1 MTINSTNT
9 NKNAVEIRAEL
20 KKNGTTIEYIVV
32 NGQKLGILGT
42 TGAKDREN
50 AIKAIQAAL
59 DASDGNIYEMMAKLS
74 TVATIEEHEI
84 QPDEMIEVCGEQ
96 IIISYS
102 AKTAY
107 TIDGEEIA
115 ACTDITADMPN
126 EAIKAVLVARIE
138 ALVAAEN
145 YSGYCGD

>member
-9 NKNAVEIRAEL
+9 NKNAVEIRSEL
-20 KKNGTTIEYIVV
+20 NSKGIAIEYIVV
-32 NGQKLGILGT
+32 NDQKIGILGT
-42 TGAKDREN
+42 TGAKDRES

-74 TVATIEEHEI
+74 TIATIEEHEI

-107 TIDGEEIA
+107 TTDGVAIA
-115 ACTDITADMPN
+115 TCIDITAEMPN
-126 EAIKAVLVARIE
+126 EAIRAVLVARIE
-138 ALVAAEN
+138 ALNAAEAMF
-145 YSGYCGD
+145 